1 MAFLRR
7 FYLTRHQTPLIYQT
21 IQFRQILGG
30 GEMNNCRLKRW
41 VELHI
46 IQNGLNG
53 FLRGDWFRKNRIK
66 IICSSNEYWFKK
78 FPRLLSQSRQLSKES
93 FGPKGNSG
101 LVCQQP
107 PLLLFQDFLH
117 LTRELSHIA
126 SFLWNSFWT
135 QLFECFQRIF
145 SLCLVLASSSAT
157 RGKKFATKLSFVCCL
172 EICDPHQ
179 FSFENILPLT
189 LKNQIRM
196 MGFSW
201 SL

>member
-1 MAFLRR
+1 MVFLRR
-7 FYLTRHQTPLIYQT
+7 FSLTRHQTPLIYQT
-21 IQFRQILGG
+21 IQIRQILGG

-117 LTRELSHIA
+117 LTRELYRIA
-126 SFLWNSFWT
+126 SFLEFRLNSTLWIFPKNIQPLSGAGLFLCYQT
-135 QLFECFQRIF
+135 QEVCIKVA
-145 SLCLVLASSSAT
+145 LCL
-157 RGKKFATKLSFVCCL
+157 
-172 EICDPHQ
+172 
-179 FSFENILPLT
+179 LPWNL
-189 LKNQIRM
+189 
-196 MGFSW
+196 W
-201 SL
+201 ST